1 MCGLATCPL
10 ECNAGDAVEDGLEQ
24 TVSDVS
30 MEAVAVGE
38 DGEDDRENRM

>member
-30 MEAVAVGE
+30 MEAIAVGE